1 MGKALAIL
9 AVATEVL
16 VAAGLVVLA
25 SAGVTKA
32 EIVTRNAAGGPNP
45 YFFVQRQAI
54 WLAIAFVLALAAGW
68 FDYRKWRSVKWLAP
82 AFFAVT
88 SVLLAVT
95 VLPKMFTS
103 LEVPLRPL
111 TRSINGSY
119 RWLDFGPIR
128 LQPGELAK
136 LAVVICLSVW
146 LDKIGNRVQSLVK
159 GVLYTASIIVPTL
172 ALLVLEPDFGS
183 AMVVCV
189 LSFALMFYSGVRF
202 LHLAGLGLSI
212 SLPIMC
218 MIALNDN
225 RRQRL
230 LAWLA
235 GNENGGLEA
244 KTQSVYQLKQAMC
257 AIGNGGLSGRGFGE
271 SMQRYGYLPE
281 AHTDFIFAIGA
292 EEWGMWF
299 SIGTIA
305 LFAVWTAA
313 GVYIATRAADR
324 LGRLLAFGMTY
335 LVGFQAAFNISV
347 VCGTVPTKGLA
358 LPFMSY
364 GGTNLMTA
372 LIATAIIFNVGLRSA
387 RQSAA
392 ARNAA
397 TFTRL

>member
-9 AVATEVL
+9 AVSTEIL

-25 SAGVTKA
+25 SAGGTKA
-32 EIVTRNAAGGPNP
+32 EIVTRNAPGGPNP
-45 YFFVQRQAI
+45 YFFVQRQAV
-54 WLAIAFVLALAAGW
+54 WLGIALLLALAAGW

-82 AFFAVT
+82 AFFLLTAI
-88 SVLLAVT
+88 LLAVT
-95 VLPKMFTS
+95 VLPRLHPS
-103 LEVPLRPL
+103 LVEPLRSF

-136 LAVVICLSVW
+136 LSVVICMSVW
-146 LDKIGNRVQSLVK
+146 LDKIGNRVQSMVK
-159 GVLYTASIIVPTL
+159 GALFPAAMIVTTSG
-172 ALLVLEPDFGS
+172 LLVCEPDFGS
-183 AMVVCV
+183 TMVVCV
-189 LSFALMFYSGVRF
+189 LSFALMLYSGVRI
-202 LHLAGLGLSI
+202 LHLSGLGLAI
-212 SLPIMC
+212 SLPIAC

-230 LAWLA
+230 LAWMA
-235 GNENGGLEA
+235 GNESGDTGA
-244 KTQSVYQLKQAMC
+244 KTQSVYQLKQAMR
-257 AIGNGGLSGRGFGE
+257 AIGNGGLTGRGFGE

-292 EEWGMWF
+292 EEWGLWF
-299 SIGTIA
+299 SLGTIL
-305 LFAVWTAA
+305 LFAAWTAA
-313 GVYIATRAADR
+313 GVYIAVHAADR

-335 LVGFQAAFNISV
+335 LVGFQAIFNISV

-372 LIATAIIFNVGLRSA
+372 LVATAIIFNVGLRAA

-392 ARNAA
+392 ARNAS
-397 TFTRL
+397 TLTRL